1 MYICHVSMGFPYFAE
16 ASERN
21 SFMSISVMAVPIKEE
36 GLKTTE
42 VVAMAS
48 VYAVFFSQV
57 CYSQEM

>member
-1 MYICHVSMGFPYFAE
+1 MGFPYFAE

-21 SFMSISVMAVPIKEE
+21 SFMSISVTAVPIKEKA
-36 GLKTTE
+36 LKTME

-57 CYSQEM
+57 CSQEV

>member
-21 SFMSISVMAVPIKEE
+21 SFMSISVTAVPIKEKA
-36 GLKTTE
+36 LKTME

-57 CYSQEM
+57 CSQEV